1 MNSDSKLALSSRL
14 SIGDYIPHALIETAE
29 QRLDI
34 QSKAG
39 EPNIFVVLNEAHC
52 ALAPQAL
59 GLAFPYRHFV
69 LTETASDSTQHKRVF
84 SSAALCRLFL
94 HPLVP
99 ISAFVTDANL
109 KIVDYVDAQNLEEL
123 QAEFAEIRVP
133 TLNVPAPVLIIPNA
147 IDEML
152 AEDLMRYV
160 DSHQEAGF
168 IADQDFK
175 RRLHIHPDKD
185 LEYRLDDKL
194 CKSVLPEI
202 EKVFYSE
209 ITHRETYKICRYD
222 GANSGKFG
230 KHRDTIAPHLHRR
243 YAITLV
249 LNDDYE
255 GGGIAFPE
263 YNSDVLSVPKYGAV
277 VFPGALFH
285 QVNEIASG
293 SRYVII
299 RFFFGEAEA
308 AVKEESERYRF
319 TVKRSVEGLALT
331 SLIPNQSKPSQ

>member
-1 MNSDSKLALSSRL
+1 MDSDSNLALSSRL
-14 SIGDYIPHALIETAE
+14 SIGDYIPHTIIETAE
-29 QRLDI
+29 QRLDV

-39 EPNIFVVLNEAHC
+39 EPNIFVVLDEAHC

-59 GLAFPYRHFV
+59 ALSFPYRHFV
-69 LTETASDSTQHKRVF
+69 LTKTAPDSTQHPRVF
-84 SSAALCRLFL
+84 SSAAFCRLFR

-109 KIVDYVDAQNLEEL
+109 KIVDYVDAQNLDEL

-133 TLNVPAPVLIIPNA
+133 TSNMPAPVLVIPNA
-147 IDEML
+147 IDEVL

-160 DSHQEAGF
+160 DNHEEAGF
-168 IADQDFK
+168 VADRDFK

-185 LEYRLDDKL
+185 LEHRLDDKL

-209 ITHRETYKICRYD
+209 ISHRETYKICRYD
-222 GANSGKFG
+222 GAKSGKFG

-263 YNSDVLSVPKYGAV
+263 YNSDVLSIPKYGAV
-277 VFPGALFH
+277 VFPGSLFH

-299 RFFFGEAEA
+299 SFFFGEAEA
-308 AVKEESERYRF
+308 AVKEDSDRYRF
-319 TVKRSVEGLALT
+319 TVQRNLNGLTLT
-331 SLIPNQSKPSQ
+331 SIMPNQSKPRH